1 MKNLRTNEQYLKNWA
16 GILGFCWFL
25 LVVGV
30 YFVSH
35 KPFTPEIAINLG
47 GNLWHVFTALAIWLL
62 AGGLGH
68 KFLGQLQLSPLERFA
83 FQSAFGLG
91 FLGTAW
97 LFIGVTLGFGWIQG
111 AIFGL
116 GLLVIVFNDIRAW
129 VSQLSVITSAWKAS
143 GRFGKI
149 LGGELLV
156 ILFVTLTV
164 AAAPPVKFDALVYHL
179 RLPDLYL
186 ENGRF
191 FYVPEIMF
199 WGMPQIGEMLFT
211 WAISIGGNSA
221 AAILSWLAGLTT
233 LLGLFGLLK
242 DRLGLSAAWSGLA
255 ALLVGFTLASSLSWA
270 YVDWF
275 VILFG
280 TAFLIGLISWL
291 RQRAPRLLIISGAFT
306 GMALATKYTAGILVI
321 AGTFLIIWDAYRQ
334 KQFGGVVQLLL
345 LFWAPCLLIFS
356 PWLIKNV
363 LATGSPI
370 YPFIFPAGAMD
381 QIRLD
386 YYQGGQAW
394 GSWLDTIFLP
404 WRATSV
410 GIESAPGYSASIG
423 PFILGLSAWA
433 WLGKEYYDHEAQRF
447 LKNTALILVP
457 VLILWMILGRFSSY
471 LLQTRLY
478 LGIFPVMAVLAGAGF
493 QAFSQLRI
501 SNVRLG
507 RITAILVLFIMGLT
521 VFEVSSSA
529 LRQGSL
535 AYAAGLTSGQAY
547 RQQNLGLYALAI
559 EEINALPAG
568 SRVVFLWETRSLGC
582 MNSCDPDEILDRWP
596 HDLLAYENID
606 AIQSAWKNQGY
617 THVLYYKLGADFLQQ
632 EDVRYK
638 DVDWE
643 SLDQFTNRL
652 VEVTDLS
659 GAYQIYQIP

>member
-1 MKNLRTNEQYLKNWA
+1 MKKLHTNGHFLKTWA
-16 GILGFCWFL
+16 GVLGFCWFL

-35 KPFTPEIAINLG
+35 KPFTLEIAINLASV
-47 GNLWHVFTALAIWLL
+47 LWQVFAALLIWFL

-68 KFLGQLQLSPLERFA
+68 KFLGQLQFSRLEGFTIQA
-83 FQSAFGLG
+83 AFGLG
-91 FLGTAW
+91 LTGTIW
-97 LFIGVTLGFGWIQG
+97 LILGVTVGFGWIQG
-111 AIFGL
+111 AIS
-116 GLLVIVFNDIRAW
+116 GLLLLIFLFKDIRAW
-129 VSQLSVITSAWKAS
+129 ASQLGDFTAAWNTS
-143 GRFGKI
+143 GRFGKYMGWEI
-149 LGGELLV
+149 LV
-156 ILFVTLTV
+156 ILLVTLSV

-179 RLPDLYL
+179 RLPHLYL

-191 FYVPEIMF
+191 YYVPEIMF

-211 WAISIGGNSA
+211 WAISIGGDSA
-221 AAILSWLAGLTT
+221 AAILSWLAGLTA

-242 DRLGLSAAWSGLA
+242 DRLGLPAAWSGLA
-255 ALLVGFTLASSLSWA
+255 ALLVGFTLSSSLSWA

-275 VILFG
+275 VIMFG
-280 TAFLIGLISWL
+280 TAFLIGIHAWL
-291 RQRAPRLLIISGAFT
+291 KQRTFRLLIITGAFA
-306 GMALATKYTAGILVI
+306 GMALGAKYTAGILVI
-321 AGTFLIIWDAYRQ
+321 AGVVLIIWDAYRQ
-334 KQFGGVVQLLL
+334 KQLVEAVRQLSLFLGAALL
-345 LFWAPCLLIFS
+345 VFS
-356 PWLIKNV
+356 PWLIKNY

-410 GIESAPGYSASIG
+410 GVESAPGYSASIG
-423 PFILGLSAWA
+423 PFLLGLSVWA
-433 WLGKEYYDHEAQRF
+433 WLGKENYDPEAQRF

-478 LGIFPVMAVLAGAGF
+478 LGIFPAMAVLAGAGF

-535 AYAAGLTSGQAY
+535 AFGAGLTSGQAY

-559 EEINALPAG
+559 DEINALPAG

-632 EDVRYK
+632 EDARYK

-643 SLDQFTNRL
+643 SLDQLTNRL
-652 VEVTDLS
+652 IEVTDLS
-659 GAYQIYQIP
+659 GAYQLYQIP